1 MSEALA
7 LAVPAVR
14 PVVLTAKQEEA
25 RALMSSSV
33 KHVLLDGGSRSGKTW
48 LECRQIVARAL
59 KAPKSRHAILRFKF
73 KHVKESVGMDTL
85 PNVLDKCFPGID
97 YRLNKSDWVFYF
109 GNQSEIWLGGLDDK
123 ERTEKILGKE
133 FATIL
138 LNECSQISWAARNL
152 AVTRLAQK
160 CTYDYKGRQV
170 VLPLKMYYD
179 CNPPSK
185 AHWAYQV
192 FYLHQEPESKQP
204 LADPQMYGVV
214 KINPKDNVAN
224 LAEDYIR
231 ELENQ
236 SGRMK
241 RRFLEGEYGEVA
253 PGALWTEE
261 LIDKYRTDGD
271 EELPDLQRIVVSVD
285 PSGASEEDNKENDE
299 IGIAVIGLG
308 VDGRAYM
315 LEDLTVKGG
324 PKKWGSVAVNGF
336 LRHKADI
343 IIGETN
349 YGGEMVKF
357 VVESAAAAESV
368 NIKFKKITASRGK
381 VVRAEPISALHEQG
395 KIRFCGRFIQ
405 LEEEL
410 CAFTTTGYV
419 GPRSP
424 NRADAF
430 VWGITELFPGLVKEK
445 HVKKSQKLY
454 FGAAGWAR

>member
-1 MSEALA
+1 MK
-7 LAVPAVR
+7 
-14 PVVLTAKQEEA
+14 LTPKQEEA
-25 RALMSSSV
+25 RLLMSSDV
-33 KHVLLDGGSRSGKTW
+33 KHILLDGGSRSGKTF

-85 PNVLDKCFPGID
+85 PSVFEKCFPGVE
-97 YRLNKSDWVFYF
+97 YKLHKGDWVFYLPN
-109 GNQSEIWLGGLDDK
+109 GSEIWLGGLDDK

-138 LNECSQISWAARNL
+138 LNECSQISWSARNL
-152 AVTRLAQK
+152 ALTRLAQK
-160 CTYDYKGRQV
+160 CEYEYKGQRV

-192 FYLHQEPESKQP
+192 FYQKREPESKQP
-204 LADPQMYGVV
+204 LQDAHMYGVV
-214 KINPKDNVAN
+214 KINPRDNVEN
-224 LAEDYIR
+224 LAGDYIR

-271 EELPDLQRIVVSVD
+271 EELPDMQRIVISVD

-299 IGIAVIGLG
+299 IGIAVVGLG

-324 PKKWGSVAVNGF
+324 PQTWGVVAVKAYE
-336 LRHKADI
+336 RHMADI
-343 IIGETN
+343 IVGEAN
-349 YGGEMVKF
+349 YGGDMVRY
-357 VVESAAAAESV
+357 VVESAAAKEGVSV
-368 NIKFKKITASRGK
+368 KFKKITASRGK
-381 VVRAEPISALHEQG
+381 VIRAEPISALHEQG
-395 KIRFCGRFIQ
+395 KIRLCGRFVA

-419 GPRSP
+419 GERSP

-430 VWGITELFPGLVKEK
+430 VWGVTELFPGVIKAEK
-445 HVKKSQKLY
+445 KKAAQERRNRGGGNM
-454 FGAAGWAR
+454 GAYTATSWMAS